1 MRHNIDVN
9 DESEYRGF
17 PPPSNPPPATQHRPK
32 KRRTPIVYAG
42 LLFGF
47 FPILIPLVA
56 STFIDDALNEGTSTL
71 GVLPWLTFFT
81 LPVGGVIMLVG
92 AIKPGVAKIFLLVAV
107 AFLAL
112 SLITYPLIALIVL
125 AFGIVIYKKT

>member
-1 MRHNIDVN
+1 MSDGSAV
-9 DESEYRGF
+9 RGF
-17 PPPSNPPPATQHRPK
+17 PPPSNLLPPTQHKPK
-32 KRRTPIVYAG
+32 KRRTPIIVSG
-42 LLFGF
+42 LVFGF
-47 FPILIPLVA
+47 LPILIPLVA
-56 STFIDDALNEGTSTL
+56 SIFISDALNEGTSTL

-112 SLITYPLIALIVL
+112 SLITYPVVALILL
-125 AFGIVIYKKT
+125 ALGIVIYKKT

>member
-1 MRHNIDVN
+1 VN
-9 DESEYRGF
+9 DESEFRSF
-17 PPPSNPPPATQHRPK
+17 PPPSNPPPNTQHRPK
-32 KRRTPIVYAG
+32 KRRAPIVYAG

-56 STFIDDALNEGTSTL
+56 SIFIDDALNEGTSTL

-81 LPVGGVIMLVG
+81 LPVSVVIMLVG

-125 AFGIVIYKKT
+125 AFGILIYKKT

>member
-1 MRHNIDVN
+1 MDVN
-9 DESEYRGF
+9 DESEFRGF
-17 PPPSNPPPATQHRPK
+17 PPPSNPLPSTHNKPNA
-32 KRRTPIVYAG
+32 RRSPIFYAG
-42 LLFGF
+42 FVFVL

-56 STFIDDALNEGTSTL
+56 SIFIDDALNEGASAL
-71 GVLPWLTFFT
+71 GALPWLTFFT

-92 AIKPGVAKIFLLVAV
+92 AIKPRVAKIFLLVAV

-112 SLITYPLIALIVL
+112 SLITYPIIGLIVL

>member
-1 MRHNIDVN
+1 MS
-9 DESEYRGF
+9 DESEFRGF
-17 PPPSNPPPATQHRPK
+17 PPPSNPPPTTQPK
-32 KRRTPIVYAG
+32 PKMSRSPIMVSG
-42 LLFGF
+42 LVFAFL
-47 FPILIPLVA
+47 PILIPLVA
-56 STFIDDALNEGTSTL
+56 SIFIDDALNEGTSPL

-81 LPVGGVIMLVG
+81 LPFGGFIMLIG

-125 AFGIVIYKKT
+125 AMGIVIYKKI

>member
-1 MRHNIDVN
+1 VN
-9 DESEYRGF
+9 DESEFRGF
-17 PPPSNPPPATQHRPK
+17 SPPSNPPPNAQHRPK

-56 STFIDDALNEGTSTL
+56 SIFIDDALNEGTSTL

-81 LPVGGVIMLVG
+81 LPVCGVVILVG
-92 AIKPGVAKIFLLVAV
+92 AIKPRVAKIFLLVAV

-125 AFGIVIYKKT
+125 AFGILIYKKT

>member
-1 MRHNIDVN
+1 MHNIDMS
-9 DESEYRGF
+9 DDSEFRGF
-17 PPPSNPPPATQHRPK
+17 PPPSNPLPSTHNKPRE
-32 KRRTPIVYAG
+32 RRTPIIYAG
-42 LLFGF
+42 LVFGF

-56 STFIDDALNEGTSTL
+56 SIFIDDALNEGTSTL

-92 AIKPGVAKIFLLVAV
+92 AIKPRVAKIFLLVAV

-112 SLITYPLIALIVL
+112 SLITYPVVALILL
-125 AFGIVIYKKT
+125 ALGIVIYKKI

>member
-1 MRHNIDVN
+1 MDVN
-9 DESEYRGF
+9 DESEFRGF
-17 PPPSNPPPATQHRPK
+17 PPPSNPPPTTQHRPK

-42 LLFGF
+42 LVFGF
-47 FPILIPLVA
+47 FPILIPLAA
-56 STFIDDALNEGTSTL
+56 SIFIDDALNEGTSTL

-81 LPVGGVIMLVG
+81 LPVAGVIMLVG
-92 AIKPGVAKIFLLVAV
+92 AVKPGVARIFLLVAV
-107 AFLAL
+107 TFLAL

>member
-1 MRHNIDVN
+1 MN
-9 DESEYRGF
+9 DESEFRGF
-17 PPPSNPPPATQHRPK
+17 PPPSNPAPNTQHRPK
-32 KRRTPIVYAG
+32 KRRTRIVYAG

-56 STFIDDALNEGTSTL
+56 SVFIEDALNEGTSTL

-81 LPVGGVIMLVG
+81 LPVGGVIMLIA
-92 AIKPGVAKIFLLVAV
+92 AIKPRVAKIFLLVAV

-112 SLITYPLIALIVL
+112 SLITYPVIALIL
-125 AFGIVIYKKT
+125 FAFGIVIYKKT

>member
-1 MRHNIDVN
+1 MDVN
-9 DESEYRGF
+9 DESEFRGF
-17 PPPSNPPPATQHRPK
+17 PPPSNPLPSTHNKSKA
-32 KRRTPIVYAG
+32 RRSPIFYAG
-42 LLFGF
+42 LVFVF

-56 STFIDDALNEGTSTL
+56 SIFIDDALNEGASAL
-71 GVLPWLTFFT
+71 GALPWLTFFT

-92 AIKPGVAKIFLLVAV
+92 AVKPRVAKIFLLVAV

-112 SLITYPLIALIVL
+112 SLITYKIIGLIVL

>member
-1 MRHNIDVN
+1 
-9 DESEYRGF
+9 
-17 PPPSNPPPATQHRPK
+17 
-32 KRRTPIVYAG
+32 
-42 LLFGF
+42 
-47 FPILIPLVA
+47 VA
-56 STFIDDALNEGTSTL
+56 SIFIDDALNEGTSTL

-81 LPVGGVIMLVG
+81 LPVSGVIMLVG

-125 AFGIVIYKKT
+125 AFGILIYKKT